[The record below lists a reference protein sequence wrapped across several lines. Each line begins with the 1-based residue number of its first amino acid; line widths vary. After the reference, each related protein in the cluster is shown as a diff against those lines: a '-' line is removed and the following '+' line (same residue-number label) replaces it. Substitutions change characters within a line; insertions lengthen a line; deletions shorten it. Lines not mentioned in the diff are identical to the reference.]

1 MTTLLSE
8 LITINDEALI
18 LAKGGSII
26 TGDIDMISTRRLN
39 ELWSQVL
46 TTVWELGRIEDG
58 CNADEIEAE
67 IDFEISHLYSI
78 GDIDE
83 VEYMALQSRL
93 NQYLDNK
100 EYE

>member
-1 MTTLLSE
+1 MNTVFE
-8 LITINDEALI
+8 MATINDEALI
-18 LAKGGSII
+18 FAKGGSII
-26 TGDIDMISTRRLN
+26 CGDIDEISPRRLN
-39 ELWSQVL
+39 ELWSHVL

-67 IDFEISHLYSI
+67 IDFEVSHLYSV

-83 VEYMALQSRL
+83 VEYMTLQSRL